1 MDFRNNNGGSSS
13 DRRPAADGSTPLMR
27 QGSVYSLTFEEFQNT
42 LGGST
47 GAGGSGLGKDFSS
60 MNMDELLRSIWTAE
74 ESQAMA
80 SASASG
86 AGPGQDAGAPPS
98 SLQRQGSLTLPRT
111 LSAKTVD
118 EVWRNLVRD
127 DPLSGVAADG
137 GEPQPHR
144 QATLGEMTLEEFL
157 VKAGV
162 VREIPTAPLPPPPMQ
177 PRPVPVAPKAVN
189 SFYGNFPS
197 ANDAGAVPLGFP
209 PVAMGDL
216 ALGNGLM
223 PRAVG
228 MGGGAVAVQTAVN
241 PADSGSKGSEDL
253 SSPSEPMPY
262 SFEGIVRGRRTG
274 GGVEKVVE
282 RRQRRM
288 IKNRESAARSR
299 ARKQAYTMEL
309 EAEVQKLKDLNEEL
323 VRKQAEIMEMQKNE
337 APEMAK
343 DAFGRKKR
351 QCLRRTLTGPW

>member
-1 MDFRNNNGGSSS
+1 MLTEDWQGIMEFKNINGGSSS
-13 DRRPAADGSTPLMR
+13 ERKPAAADGSAPLTR
-27 QGSVYSLTFEEFQNT
+27 QGSVYSLTFEEFQST
-42 LGGST
+42 LGGAA

-86 AGPGQDAGAPPS
+86 AAPGAGSVEPPT

-127 DPLSGVAADG
+127 DPLPVGADG

-162 VREIPTAPLPPPPMQ
+162 VRELPTTPVQPPPMQ
-177 PRPVPVAPKAVN
+177 PRPVPVAPKAT

-197 ANDAGAVPLGFP
+197 ANDAGAAALSFP
-209 PVAMGDL
+209 PVVMGDL
-216 ALGNGLM
+216 AMGNGLM
-223 PRAVG
+223 PMPVG

-241 PADSGSKGSEDL
+241 PVDSGSKGSEDL

-299 ARKQAYTMEL
+299 ARKQ
-309 EAEVQKLKDLNEEL
+309 V
-323 VRKQAEIMEMQKNE
+323 
-337 APEMAK
+337 
-343 DAFGRKKR
+343 
-351 QCLRRTLTGPW
+351 LTFLTQSMHLYLLMKPC